1 MRKRAARANG
11 TALVFALIAIVAWLS
26 LSNHCALGLTVP
38 TAEAAESI
46 EGGCPMHRAPVK
58 KKPAANLPCCKDVR
72 AVLAKGVAAVTPGLQ
87 LIGSRP
93 YATQTFPPAGRLA
106 FAIEN
111 LDTGPPGCF
120 SFAESVLQESMFSH
134 APPLS

>member
-1 MRKRAARANG
+1 MRKRATRANG

-26 LSNHCALGLTVP
+26 LSNHCALGLTLP
-38 TAEAAESI
+38 APEPAESI

-58 KKPAANLPCCKDVR
+58 KKPAVNLPCCKHVR

-93 YATQTFPPAGRLA
+93 YATATFPPARRLA

-111 LDTGPPGCF
+111 LDTGPPGCS